1 MSDEMWEGAKSMMRC
16 LSDLTAL
23 LAVTHTARVL
33 MERRLAGIREQICAV
48 GELGKGCDDDG
59 IDRVGR

>member
-1 MSDEMWEGAKSMMRC
+1 MSDEMWDGAKSMMRC

-33 MERRLAGIREQICAV
+33 MECRLAGVREQIRAV

-59 IDRVGR
+59 IDCVGR